1 MFVNGLVGL
10 VLGAFLKPEI
20 DQLDA
25 EVGETNPE
33 NSIVI
38 CCPLAQHDLNG
49 LKLLISLQT
58 IRSIDGAPIS
68 SGKVKVI

>member
-25 EVGETNPE
+25 AVGETNPE

-38 CCPLAQHDLNG
+38 CCPLA
-49 LKLLISLQT
+49 
-58 IRSIDGAPIS
+58 
-68 SGKVKVI
+68 